1 NVPSALKVNV
11 NIVAA
16 PASEPLK
23 IMPAFGFVAPVPLVA
38 GWGSVSVRIH
48 FTWVPTG
55 TMVWLLLL
63 LAGSWN
69 AQQKALTMCGLCAAA
84 GRMHAART
92 RETENALVNELMKNR
107 LRWPRRNRGNSF
119 WPTSTAEIK

>member
-1 NVPSALKVNV
+1 MLNVNV
-11 NIVAA
+11 VVPARPRGCGPVGVSPAVMNAFRLTRSRYARHGIVAA

-23 IMPAFGFVAPVPLVA
+23 IMPAFGSVAPVPLVTE
-38 GWGSVSVRIH
+38 WGSVSVRIH

-69 AQQKALTMCGLCAAA
+69 AQQRALTMCGLCAAA

-92 RETENALVNELMKNR
+92 RQT
-107 LRWPRRNRGNSF
+107 
-119 WPTSTAEIK
+119 